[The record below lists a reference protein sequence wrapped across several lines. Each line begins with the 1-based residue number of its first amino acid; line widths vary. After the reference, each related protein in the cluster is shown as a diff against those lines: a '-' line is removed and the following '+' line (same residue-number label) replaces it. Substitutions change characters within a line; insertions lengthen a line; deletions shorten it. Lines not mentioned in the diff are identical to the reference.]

1 VNSTIHKKYC
11 ITSAIGFKAPLPVNY
26 NFKLTNIEMK
36 KIHLLL
42 AIVFGSISAINAQT
56 LSIGPVVGINA
67 SKFSSSNISENKIGL
82 SFGAFANYSV
92 NEHIGLSA
100 KLLFS
105 ERGSNYTSS
114 NATTRLNYIQ
124 MPISLIYYFGEI
136 GQKLRPKIYAGPYF
150 GTLLSA
156 KDQNKNDIV
165 DSNGYDVFKKLDI
178 GGQIGLGL
186 NYSLKSR
193 TWLNLDLGYGQSFT
207 DISESDATIEHNK
220 AFLISVGIS
229 FPIVHN

>member
-1 VNSTIHKKYC
+1 VH
-11 ITSAIGFKAPLPVNY
+11 Y

-36 KIHLLL
+36 KIYLLL
-42 AIVFGSISAINAQT
+42 AIMFCSISVINAQT
-56 LSIGPVVGINA
+56 LSIGPVAGINA
-67 SKFSSSNISENKIGL
+67 SKFSSSNNSENKIGL
-82 SFGAFANYSV
+82 SLGAFANYSV
-92 NEHIGLSA
+92 NEHLGINA

-105 ERGSNYTSS
+105 ERGSNYSTS
-114 NATTRLNYIQ
+114 NASVRLKYIQ

-136 GQKLRPKIYAGPYF
+136 GQKLRPKVYAGPYF
-150 GTLLSA
+150 GTLFSA
-156 KDQNKNDIV
+156 IDQNKNDII
-165 DSNGYDVFKKLDI
+165 DANGNDVFKKLDI
-178 GGQIGLGL
+178 GGQIGLGF

-207 DISESDATIEHNK
+207 DITESDATNEHNK